1 MYGQVGDSMAV
12 RSVTHPVEVFRT
24 SVQSLTLYAIPTP
37 KVKEETKPIIRVL
50 SSAYGTILAALRA
63 SSATW
68 IAPSIPAKI

>member
-1 MYGQVGDSMAV
+1 MCSFMTVWKEGMTYPVGVA
-12 RSVTHPVEVFRT
+12 RT
-24 SVQSLTLYAIPTP
+24 RDQSSTLYAIATA
-37 KVKEETKPIIRVL
+37 KLKEEMKPIIRVL